1 MKHKKTILILLTCLL
16 LLCTSCSES
25 RRFGMQE
32 LSRRVGET
40 DERFAFSTDGI
51 SLSNGFYHIPFSVSQ
66 ENDLLLSCEE
76 DSEGQLLQILLTAEK
91 NTAPIDFFMQFAGC
105 LTRVFMGIDTYKAD
119 EMLHE
124 AGLTDESVLFS
135 DHTGT
140 AEDGRY
146 SVTFYSSPVSISLI
160 LRYDDAVMIE

>member
-66 ENDLLLSCEE
+66 ENDLLLSLGKSSTCVCER
-76 DSEGQLLQILLTAEK
+76 SFLFQ
-91 NTAPIDFFMQFAGC
+91 NTDPVGC
-105 LTRVFMGIDTYKAD
+105 L
-119 EMLHE
+119 
-124 AGLTDESVLFS
+124 FS
-135 DHTGT
+135 
-140 AEDGRY
+140 
-146 SVTFYSSPVSISLI
+146 
-160 LRYDDAVMIE
+160 